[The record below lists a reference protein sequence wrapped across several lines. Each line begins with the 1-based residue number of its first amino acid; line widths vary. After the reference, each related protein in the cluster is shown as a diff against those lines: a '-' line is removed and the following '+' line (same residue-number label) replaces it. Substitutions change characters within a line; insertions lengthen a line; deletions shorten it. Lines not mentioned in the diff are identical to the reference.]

1 MGRRSDRVRWKDI
14 LDIVERVPNVFWEVR
29 DIRREVLFF
38 LGEGRRRPEEWV
50 LLLERVLCVVDPF
63 NTNLVSF

>member
-1 MGRRSDRVRWKDI
+1 M
-14 LDIVERVPNVFWEVR
+14 LDIVERVPNVFWEVS

-50 LLLERVLCVVDPF
+50 LLLERVLCVVDPG